1 MLRHSTIVLEWPVQQ
16 RQCSIITYSFR
27 ICTNFLINSSNLPGS
42 YEVILGANENP
53 EQPFKELNVVYQMM
67 WFNSLSFVITVEPP
81 YNHREEIYREETR
94 GKLCHADIL
103 SLLTIENYIN
113 SLFY

>member
-16 RQCSIITYSFR
+16 WQCSIITYSFR

-67 WFNSLSFVITVEPP
+67 WFNSLFGCGRLV
-81 YNHREEIYREETR
+81 RRDRCEEVSRQYLDWIIHYVCF
-94 GKLCHADIL
+94 GGFSSI
-103 SLLTIENYIN
+103 
-113 SLFY
+113 